1 MVEVLRFLVPALLI
15 GRFPAPGTR
24 KNLAFADETAHSF

>member
-15 GRFPAPGTR
+15 GGCPVPGTR
-24 KNLAFADETAHSF
+24 KNFAFADDETE